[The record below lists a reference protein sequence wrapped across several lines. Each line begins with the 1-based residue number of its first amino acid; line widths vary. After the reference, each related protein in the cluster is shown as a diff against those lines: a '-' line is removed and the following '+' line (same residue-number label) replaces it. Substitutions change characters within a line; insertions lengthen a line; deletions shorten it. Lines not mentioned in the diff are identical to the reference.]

1 MKYLRNRYF
10 LLTDVLL
17 LILASY
23 VSYVLRLEG
32 FDLKGEWSGFALF
45 TALGVC
51 ITPLVFWKTGVYSRY
66 WRYASIEELLLLTG
80 AVTASGVLTGAISI
94 TAVWLLPGKFILP
107 RSVPLIFLML
117 ALGVTA
123 GPRLF
128 VRFMTHYPRRK
139 SGIGYG
145 KPVVVVGAGD
155 AGVMVVREL
164 LRKPELGMDVVGFL
178 DDDTS
183 KQGLRIH
190 GIPVLGQCD
199 DISRIVTSFSVRQV
213 IIAMPTAPGRVIR
226 EIVRVCEK
234 LDVQTKII
242 PGMFEL
248 LDGKF
253 SVSQLRTVQI
263 EDLLR
268 REPIQTDIA
277 SVEELIRGK
286 RVLVTGGGGSIGS
299 ELCRQVL
306 RFHPAE
312 LILLGHGENS
322 IFTIHSELQRILS
335 SMWSEKS
342 NGSPPTKLSPV
353 IADIRFAEDM
363 QRIFHAHQPHI
374 VFHASAHKH
383 VPLMELNPSEAITNN
398 IIGTRNLLQAAQA
411 TGVERFVM
419 ISTDK
424 AVNPTSLMGASKRVA
439 ELLVHQAAMK
449 SGKPYVAVR
458 FGNVLGSRG
467 SVVLTF
473 KQQIA
478 EGGPVTVTHP
488 DMRRYFMTIPEAV
501 QLVLQAAVL
510 GECGKVFML
519 DMGDPVKIVDLAR
532 DMIEL
537 SGLEVGHDIEI
548 AFTGMRPGE
557 KLFEE
562 LFLSGEEY
570 EPTCH
575 EKIAIAV
582 NASNGMTPHL
592 DETIADLA
600 EAAHA
605 HSKADIIRLLQT
617 LVPEYQLE
625 TTDVVPNHSE
635 KASMPSAS
643 SPSASSQSDTPSA
656 SSQSDNGASNL
667 HYTNGFPL
675 PTRRTNG
682 VHPTTNG
689 VAPTTKRAEGVTPT
703 ARRAEGVTPVSHRP
717 SHQ

>member
-10 LLTDVLL
+10 FLSDVVL

-45 TALGVC
+45 TILGVC
-51 ITPLVFWKTGVYSRY
+51 ITPLVFWRAGIYSRY

-80 AVTASGVLTGAISI
+80 AVTASAVLTGTISL
-94 TAVWLLPGKFILP
+94 TAVWLLPDKYILP

-117 ALGVTA
+117 TLGATA
-123 GPRLF
+123 GTRLF
-128 VRFMTHYPRRK
+128 VRLMTHYPRKK
-139 SGIGYG
+139 SGIRYG

-164 LRKPELGMDVVGFL
+164 LRKPDLGMEVVGFL
-178 DDDTS
+178 DDDTN
-183 KQGLRIH
+183 KQRLRIH
-190 GIPVLGQCD
+190 GIPVLGDCN
-199 DISRIVTSFSVRQV
+199 DISRIATSYNVRQV

-234 LDVQTKII
+234 MDVQTKII

-268 REPIQTDIA
+268 REPIQTDTA

-286 RVLVTGGGGSIGS
+286 RVLVTGAGGSIGS

-322 IFTIHSELQRILS
+322 IFTIHSELQRILNGL
-335 SMWSEKS
+335 WSEKR

-353 IADIRFAEDM
+353 IADIRFAEDI
-363 QRIFHAHQPHI
+363 QNIFRSHQPHI

-398 IIGTRNLLQAAQA
+398 ILGTRNLLDAAQN

-439 ELLVHQAAMK
+439 ELLVHQAAIK

-478 EGGPVTVTHP
+478 DGGPVTVTHP

-519 DMGDPVKIVDLAR
+519 DMGEPVKIVDLAR

-537 SGLEVGHDIEI
+537 SGLEVGHDIDI
-548 AFTGMRPGE
+548 VFTGMRPGE

-562 LFLSGEEY
+562 LFISGEEY

-575 EKIAIAV
+575 KKIAIAV
-582 NASNGMTPHL
+582 NASNGINPLL
-592 DETIADLA
+592 DKAIEDLT
-600 EAAHA
+600 EAANT
-605 HSKADIIRLLQT
+605 HSKATIIHLLQT

-625 TTDVVPNHSE
+625 TPDVAPDNSE
-635 KASMPSAS
+635 STNPAPESFPSAS
-643 SPSASSQSDTPSA
+643 AQADTVVPSTKPQHPNDLP
-656 SSQSDNGASNL
+656 
-667 HYTNGFPL
+667 TN
-675 PTRRTNG
+675 TRRTHG
-682 VHPTTNG
+682 VYAMTNG
-689 VAPTTKRAEGVTPT
+689 VTPNTQLTQRAEGLKPNAQRT
-703 ARRAEGVTPVSHRP
+703 EGVAPIPHRP